1 MNMTRTAADLTMERL
16 IAAGERGDAAAFI
29 ATLSPDVIVRSP
41 ITQRI
46 RFEGIEQATA
56 LFEQVFTVISGIRI
70 YERLGHGTQT
80 QAIFWRGRVG
90 KHYLEEANLLRLDEM
105 GRVAEMTVFMRPVPG
120 VMELAA
126 RLAPRLAAERSRLRA
141 VPVRVMLRFITTLYR
156 SNEPLVL
163 SLTGAGVAVPSMTG
177 EEPS

>member
-1 MNMTRTAADLTMERL
+1 MNTTQNPADNTMDRL

-29 ATLSPDVIVRSP
+29 ATLSTDVIVRSP

-46 RFEGIEQATA
+46 RFEGIDQATA
-56 LFEQVFTVISGIRI
+56 LFQHVFTVISDIRI
-70 YERLGHGTQT
+70 YEHLGQGTQT

-90 KHYLEEANLLRLDEM
+90 KHYLEEANLLRLDDS

-126 RLAPRLAAERSRLRA
+126 QLAPRLAADRSRLRA
-141 VPVRVMLRFITTLYR
+141 IPVRVMLRVITALYR
-156 SNEPLVL
+156 SNEPLVI
-163 SLTGAGVAVPSMTG
+163 SLTGAGVTVPNNNR
-177 EEPS
+177 